1 MTKVLFLCVHNSSRS
16 QMAEAFLKKYAPGR
30 FEVESAGLEAGRLN
44 PYVVRAMAEVGID
57 ISQNKTKSVV
67 DLFNARRVFQVVVTV
82 CSKEAADK
90 CPIFPGQSE
99 KLHWPFPDPAS
110 FTGTDEEIMA
120 KVREV
125 RGMIEEAVKGF
136 IATHAEEGNRE
147 NVFGV

>member
-16 QMAEAFLKKYAPGR
+16 QMAEAFLKKYAGDR

-57 ISQNKTKSVV
+57 ISGNKTKTVA
-67 DLFNARRVFQVVVTV
+67 DFFNAGRVFQIVVTV

-90 CPIFPGQSE
+90 CPIFPGLSE

-110 FTGTDEEIMA
+110 FTGTDDEIMSQ
-120 KVREV
+120 VREV
-125 RGMIEEAVKGF
+125 RLMIEDAVKDF
-136 IATHAEEGNRE
+136 VKHHT
-147 NVFGV
+147 